1 MESNSCIQNRSEPFW
16 FGQVWRKVY
25 LPSCRATILRQDST
39 GPDLLLLWYSSW
51 RTLALCSAP
60 VKPQCSNLLDLS
72 PSEAS
77 IINMCFQGHP
87 FLMIHGGGGGHGEA
101 QTSALGSQ
109 QHSSQWWQW
118 WKTPKTTGKYWCF
131 GKYVLIPP
139 HKYYIII
146 YHFLL
151 ILLSL
156 LFPFTFPLALPSRCN
171 FSFY

>member
-87 FLMIHGGGGGHGEA
+87 FLMIHGGGA
-101 QTSALGSQ
+101 WGS
-109 QHSSQWWQW
+109 
-118 WKTPKTTGKYWCF
+118 TNLCF
-131 GKYVLIPP
+131 GEPAAQLPVVTMVKDTQDNWKILMFWQICFNPTTQILYHYLSFSSDTSFSSFS
-139 HKYYIII
+139 I
-146 YHFLL
+146 Y
-151 ILLSL
+151 LS
-156 LFPFTFPLALPSRCN
+156 TGIAK
-171 FSFY
+171 